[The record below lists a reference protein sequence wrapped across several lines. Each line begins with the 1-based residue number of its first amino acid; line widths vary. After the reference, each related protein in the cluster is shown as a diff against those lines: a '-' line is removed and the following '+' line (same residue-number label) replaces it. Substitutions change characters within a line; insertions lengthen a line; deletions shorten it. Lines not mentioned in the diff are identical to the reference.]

1 MRRAQGAEGCRVVP
15 RACEPENAAELA
27 GFRPGRFL
35 TGKRFAGRVK
45 KRNKTENM
53 FLFLEDGLSMHS
65 FFFTRPFLPIWIGQ
79 AAAGMSGS
87 FATFVQSWL
96 MYELTGSKLA
106 MGSLWLVFMLPGV
119 LVQLVSGPCLDRWDP
134 KRVMIA
140 VQWSRAAIFLLPFGM
155 LALDALEVWHLCLTT
170 IVAGMTEQ
178 LFRPAGMAYV
188 AGTFPGEKLARSIR
202 SWKGPCS

>member
-1 MRRAQGAEGCRVVP
+1 
-15 RACEPENAAELA
+15 
-27 GFRPGRFL
+27 
-35 TGKRFAGRVK
+35 
-45 KRNKTENM
+45 
-53 FLFLEDGLSMHS
+53 MHS

-79 AAAGMSGS
+79 AAAGMGGS

>member
-1 MRRAQGAEGCRVVP
+1 
-15 RACEPENAAELA
+15 
-27 GFRPGRFL
+27 
-35 TGKRFAGRVK
+35 
-45 KRNKTENM
+45 M
-53 FLFLEDGLSMHS
+53 FLFLEDRAVDAFLLFHTAFSS
-65 FFFTRPFLPIWIGQ
+65 DLDRPGGRP
-79 AAAGMSGS
+79 GMGGS

-134 KRVMIA
+134 KRVRFA
-140 VQWSRAAIFLLPFGM
+140 VQWSRAAIFLR
-155 LALDALEVWHLCLTT
+155 DAGAGCGGVWHLCLTT